1 MFNARPHYPAQDP
14 QPVSS
19 RDPLQ
24 SPVQDSLHAA
34 LHGRRRAP
42 FHGIWVPLITPF
54 AGQQVDHPALRRL
67 VRHYRRAGVHGL
79 VACGTTAEAAAMD
92 VAEQG
97 EVLDTILAE
106 AGATPVVMGIA
117 GNNLR
122 QVQARA
128 REWGTR
134 PIAGLLATAP
144 YYIRPSQAGLL
155 DWFTAL
161 ADTAPAPLVMYD
173 IPYRTGA
180 TLELATLLQL
190 AGHPNIAAI
199 KDCGGSLDKTIAL
212 IADGRLAVLAGEDLQ
227 ALTTLCLG
235 GRGVIAASAHVR
247 PDLYVALYEAVQSAR
262 LDDARAVF
270 HALAPVIR
278 LLYAE
283 PNPGPVKAL
292 LGRLHGFDG
301 AVRAPLIAPDA
312 NLLHRLEA
320 AVAALQ
326 PVNADATVAVA

>member
-1 MFNARPHYPAQDP
+1 MFYARPQN
-14 QPVSS
+14 
-19 RDPLQ
+19 
-24 SPVQDSLHAA
+24 
-34 LHGRRRAP
+34 P

-54 AGQQVDHPALRRL
+54 NGRSATAPASPPQVDHPALRRL
-67 VRHYRRAGVHGL
+67 VRHYRRAGVHGF

-92 VAEQG
+92 PDEQG

-161 ADTAPAPLVMYD
+161 ADTAPAPLVVYD

-180 TLELATLLQL
+180 TLELATLLRL
-190 AGHPNIAAI
+190 AAHPNIAAI

-212 IADGRLAVLAGEDLQ
+212 IADGRLAVLAGEDMQ

-247 PDLYVALYEAVQSAR
+247 PDMYVALYDAVQAAR
-262 LDDARAVF
+262 LDDARTLF

-292 LGRLHGFDG
+292 LGRLHGFG
-301 AVRAPLIAPDA
+301 GTVRAPLVAPNA
-312 NLLHRLEA
+312 TLLHELEA
-320 AVAALQ
+320 AL
-326 PVNADATVAVA
+326 ATLPPANTAPNLAVA

>member
-1 MFNARPHYPAQDP
+1 MFYARPQD
-14 QPVSS
+14 
-19 RDPLQ
+19 
-24 SPVQDSLHAA
+24 
-34 LHGRRRAP
+34 P

-54 AGQQVDHPALRRL
+54 VGQPAFAQVDHPALRRL
-67 VRHYRRAGVHGL
+67 VRHYRRAGVHGF

-106 AGATPVVMGIA
+106 AGATPVVMGLA
-117 GNNLR
+117 GNNSA
-122 QVQARA
+122 QMQARA
-128 REWGTR
+128 REWATR

-161 ADTAPAPLVMYD
+161 ADTAPVPLVLYD

-190 AGHPNIAAI
+190 AAHPNIAAI

-212 IADGRLAVLAGEDLQ
+212 IADGRLAVMAGEDLQ

-247 PDLYVALYEAVQSAR
+247 PDLYVALYDAVQAAR
-262 LDDARAVF
+262 LGDARAVF

-312 NLLHRLEA
+312 KLLRQLEE
-320 AVAALQ
+320 AVAALA
-326 PVNADATVAVA
+326 PFNTESSLAVV

>member
-1 MFNARPHYPAQDP
+1 MFYAPPQD
-14 QPVSS
+14 
-19 RDPLQ
+19 
-24 SPVQDSLHAA
+24 
-34 LHGRRRAP
+34 P

-54 AGQQVDHPALRRL
+54 AGDRVDHPALRRL

-79 VACGTTAEAAAMD
+79 IACGTTAEAAALD
-92 VAEQG
+92 AAEQG
-97 EVLDTILAE
+97 EVLDTVLAE
-106 AGATPVVMGIA
+106 AGGMPVVMGLA

-128 REWGTR
+128 REWGAR

-155 DWFTAL
+155 EWFGGL
-161 ADTAPAPLVMYD
+161 ADAAPVPLVIYD

-180 TLELATLLQL
+180 TLELATLLRL
-190 AGHPNIAAI
+190 AAHPNIVAI

-212 IADGRLAVLAGEDLQ
+212 IADGRLAVMAGEDLQ
-227 ALTTLCLG
+227 AMTTLCLG

-247 PDLYVALYEAVQSAR
+247 PDLYVALYDAVAGAR
-262 LDDARAVF
+262 IEQARALF

-301 AVRAPLIAPDA
+301 AVRAPLVAPDA
-312 NLLHRLEA
+312 TLLLQLEA
-320 AVAALQ
+320 AVAALA
-326 PVNADATVAVA
+326 PVDAEASLAIA

>member
-1 MFNARPHYPAQDP
+1 MFHVQPQD
-14 QPVSS
+14 
-19 RDPLQ
+19 
-24 SPVQDSLHAA
+24 
-34 LHGRRRAP
+34 P

-54 AGQQVDHPALRRL
+54 AGHQVDHPALRRL

-92 VAEQG
+92 ATEQAA
-97 EVLDTILAE
+97 VLDTILAE
-106 AGATPVVMGIA
+106 SGATPVVMGLA

-122 QVQARA
+122 QMQARA
-128 REWGTR
+128 REWGAR

-155 DWFTAL
+155 DWFGAL
-161 ADTAPAPLVMYD
+161 ADAAPAPLVLYD
-173 IPYRTGA
+173 IPYRTGVA
-180 TLELATLLQL
+180 LEPETLLRL
-190 AGHPNIAAI
+190 AAHPNIAAI

-212 IADGRLAVLAGEDLQ
+212 IADGRLAVLAGEDMQ

-247 PDLYVALYEAVQSAR
+247 PDLYVALYDAVAAGR
-262 LDDARAVF
+262 LEQARALF
-270 HALAPVIR
+270 HTLAPVIR

-301 AVRAPLIAPDA
+301 AVRAPLAAPDPA
-312 NLLHRLEA
+312 LLRTLEA
-320 AVAALQ
+320 AVVAL
-326 PVNADATVAVA
+326 PEA

>member
-1 MFNARPHYPAQDP
+1 MFYARPQD
-14 QPVSS
+14 
-19 RDPLQ
+19 
-24 SPVQDSLHAA
+24 
-34 LHGRRRAP
+34 P

-54 AGQQVDHPALRRL
+54 TGQSATAPASSSQVDHPALRRL
-67 VRHYRRAGVHGL
+67 VRHYRRAGVHGF

-92 VAEQG
+92 PAEQG

-144 YYIRPSQAGLL
+144 YYIRPSQAGLV

-161 ADTAPAPLVMYD
+161 ADTAPAPLVVYD

-180 TLELATLLQL
+180 TLELATLLRL
-190 AGHPNIAAI
+190 AAHPNIAAI

-212 IADGRLAVLAGEDLQ
+212 IADGRLSVLAGEDMQ

-247 PDLYVALYEAVQSAR
+247 PDLYVALYNAVQAAR
-262 LDDARAVF
+262 LEDARTLF

-292 LGRLHGFDG
+292 LGRLHGFAG
-301 AVRAPLIAPDA
+301 TVRAPLVAP
-312 NLLHRLEA
+312 NTTLLHELEA
-320 AVAALQ
+320 AL
-326 PVNADATVAVA
+326 ATLPPANPEPNLAFA